1 METKQQTN
9 KKHAQQFEAWGCGLP
24 GQAHKAWPSRGTNLV
39 ERSTRIHSVPGPLGQ
54 ELGQAALDSM
64 LKCGTS
70 EVVEKVTEAAGLS
83 LMKLL
88 IKSVLSFGDK
98 QHKQN
103 KNKRLDVSKIK

>member
-1 METKQQTN
+1 M
-9 KKHAQQFEAWGCGLP
+9 
-24 GQAHKAWPSRGTNLV
+24 
-39 ERSTRIHSVPGPLGQ
+39 PGPLGQ

-64 LKCGTS
+64 LKCGIS
-70 EVVEKVTEAAGLS
+70 EVVEKVTEPAGLS

-103 KNKRLDVSKIK
+103 KNKKLDMSKIK